1 MVEKNYFP
9 TIDGV
14 RTLAVGIVVIFHAM
28 PSWMSGGF
36 IGVDIFFVISG
47 FLITRNIVSEIDAGH
62 WSFGRF
68 YLRRIARLF
77 PALFA
82 TVLLTLIAA
91 WWYLDPEALER
102 LGRTAIFTVL
112 SVSNI
117 FFWTEAGYFDAAA
130 ITKPLLHTW
139 SLSVEEQF
147 YLVWPLLLTALFLSR
162 SLNMVK
168 IGLVAVG
175 AVSLAAALLLDPAQ
189 PDTVFFLTPFRAY
202 QFALGGMIGL
212 IGPASPSSWRSPVSI
227 AAIISIAALSVGS
240 LVLNGDSAHFFAA
253 TLPAIAAAV
262 VLYAARSA
270 PVEFL
275 FGNRAAIW
283 VGQRSYSIYLVHWP
297 IIVFWTAASFSGWD
311 AQLALGSILVS
322 VIAGAA
328 LYSLVEKPFRSRPT
342 QSLQFRGGV
351 FAGVAALSIAI
362 LTISAHYW
370 GNQGYGAR
378 VPSAIMALTK
388 PKESWGERQVSLR
401 TGQCNLVDQYKLE
414 DYDRIA
420 CATVDPAKPSYF
432 IVGDSFAS
440 DTYMVLSDAYPDV
453 HFLQMTV
460 PGCQLRLASD
470 FENNSAVECRKL
482 YQLAFEEIASTPGLD
497 GVVLASNWERGK
509 YYRAADIAATLDGTG
524 LDVVVIGQHLR
535 FQQPLPTI
543 VRSVFNLQDAQT
555 KAKVL
560 LKPDPFEIDEEF
572 EARLVNSNVRF
583 FDFIDLQCPQGECD
597 TVDQIN
603 GIFYLD
609 DSHLSPQGARVLAA
623 RLAEQQPDLFAP
635 SR

>member
-28 PSWMSGGF
+28 PSSMSGGF

-47 FLITRNIVSEIDAGH
+47 FLITRNIVSEIDAGD
-62 WSFGRF
+62 WSFSRF

-82 TVLLTLIAA
+82 TVLFTLIAA

-112 SVSNI
+112 SASNI

-147 YLVWPLLLTALFLSR
+147 YMVWPLLLTAVFFSR
-162 SLNMVK
+162 SLAMVK
-168 IGLVAVG
+168 IGLIIVG
-175 AVSLAAALLLDPAQ
+175 AVSLAAALLLDPTK
-189 PDTVFFLTPFRAY
+189 PDAVFFLTPFRAY

-212 IGPASPSSWRSPVSI
+212 IGPAAAASWRAPVSV
-227 AAIISIAALSVGS
+227 AAMISIAALFVGS
-240 LVLNGDSAHFFAA
+240 FLLNGDSAHFFAA

-275 FGNRAAIW
+275 FGNRPAIW

-311 AQLALGSILVS
+311 AKLAVGSIAAS
-322 VIAGAA
+322 VVAGAA
-328 LYSLVEKPFRSRPT
+328 MYTLVEKPFRSRPN

-362 LTISAHYW
+362 LTLSAHYW
-370 GNQGYGAR
+370 GNQGYAVR
-378 VPSAIMALTK
+378 VPSEIMALSK
-388 PKESWGERQVSLR
+388 PKESWGERQASLR

-414 DYDRIA
+414 DYDRVV
-420 CATVDPAKPSYF
+420 CATVAPVKPSYF

-440 DTYMVLSDAYPDV
+440 DTYMVLAEAYPEV
-453 HFLQMTV
+453 HFLQMTI

-470 FENNSAVECRKL
+470 LKDNFPAECRKL
-482 YQLAFEEIASTPGLD
+482 YQLAFDKIALTPGLD

-509 YYRAADIAATLDGTG
+509 YYRAADIASALDGTG
-524 LDVVVIGQHLR
+524 LDVVVVGQHLR

-555 KAKVL
+555 KAKAL
-560 LKPDPFEIDEEF
+560 LKPDPFEIDEEL
-572 EARLVNSNVRF
+572 EARLANSNIRF
-583 FDFIDLQCPQGECD
+583 FDFIDLQCPRGECD
-597 TVDQIN
+597 AVDEVN

-623 RLAEQQPDLFAP
+623 RLAEQQPDLFAAA
-635 SR
+635 R